1 MDKSYNYLKNLL
13 KDNEYVVV
21 ALSGGPDSMVLLN
34 LLIKLRKDKNI
45 NIICAHVNH
54 NLRKESENE
63 KIFVEDY
70 CKKNNLIFEYMKIDS
85 YKKGFNESEA
95 RELRYD
101 FFDRI
106 VDKYNSKYLFTAHH
120 GDDLIETILMRI
132 GRGSN
137 LKGYSGFGIISN
149 RKNYK
154 LVKPLIYYTKDDINE
169 YIQNNI
175 IPYVID
181 NSNLKNDYTRNRY
194 RHNILPFLKK
204 ENNNVHIK
212 YLEFSETLEKY
223 NNYVEKEID
232 VIIDKIYSDNMLDI
246 NKYKKLD
253 ILIKERILNRILY
266 SIYGDDI
273 TVISNSNV
281 CEINKIIYSI
291 KPNLTLR
298 LPNNVII
305 IKEYD
310 KLIFNKNNSNKSEF
324 YKKLVDNLEINNMIF
339 KFVDSEESN
348 SNYVCRINS
357 KDIKMPLYI
366 RNRQNGDRI
375 EVKNLNGT
383 KKIKDILIDEKV
395 SKEKRNIIP
404 IVVDSNNTV
413 IWIPGIKKS
422 KYNKDKTENYDIIIK
437 YVNKEEK

>member
-13 KDNEYVVV
+13 KDNEYVVI
-21 ALSGGPDSMVLLN
+21 ALSGGPDSMALLH
-34 LLIKLRKDKNI
+34 LLLKLRNNKNI
-45 NIICAHVNH
+45 NIVCAHVNH

-63 KIFVEDY
+63 KQFVEDY
-70 CKKNNLIFEYMKIDS
+70 CKNNNLIFEYMKIDS
-85 YKKGFNESEA
+85 YKNGFNESEA
-95 RELRYD
+95 RKKRYD

-106 VDKYNSKYLFTAHH
+106 VYKYNSKYLFTAHH

-169 YIQNNI
+169 YIENNN

-204 ENNNVHIK
+204 ENSNVHIK
-212 YLEFSETLEKY
+212 YLEFSKTLEKY
-223 NNYVEKEID
+223 NNYVEKEVD
-232 VIIDKIYSDNMLDI
+232 VLIDKIYLDNILDI
-246 NKYKKLD
+246 NKYKKID
-253 ILIKERILNRILY
+253 ILIQERILNRILY

-273 TVISNSNV
+273 TLITNSNV
-281 CEINKIIYSI
+281 DEINKIINSV
-291 KPNLTLR
+291 KPNLILK
-298 LPNNVII
+298 LPNNII
-305 IKEYD
+305 LIKEYD
-310 KLIFNKNNSNKSEF
+310 KLIFNKEKINKINFNE
-324 YKKLVDNLEINNMIF
+324 KLVNNLEINNMIF
-339 KFVDSEESN
+339 KFVDKEESD

-357 KDIKMPLYI
+357 KDIKMPLYV
-366 RNRQNGDRI
+366 RNRYDGDKI
-375 EVKNLNGT
+375 EVKNMNGT
-383 KKIKDILIDEKV
+383 KKVKDILIDEKV

-437 YVNKEEK
+437 CVNKEEK